1 MSLALDNPPS
11 MMVQPIEE
19 RCLSYLNAEATVA
32 TAYGRLFHKDA
43 NAVLTSSPGATQVTV
58 FGFTQ
63 GNLPPIGTVVM
74 VWGTSDDHGSYF
86 LPNAKCVSHGD
97 GVLRNFATFVQL
109 T

>member
-1 MSLALDNPPS
+1 MSLALDSQPS
-11 MMVQPIEE
+11 MMLQPLEE

-32 TAYGRLFHKDA
+32 ASYGRLFHKDA
-43 NAVLTSSPGATQVTV
+43 NAVLTSNPGVTQITV
-58 FGFTQ
+58 FGFTK

-74 VWGTSDDHGSYF
+74 IWGTSDDRGAYF
-86 LPNAKCVSHGD
+86 LPDAKCVSHGD